1 MTATE
6 IGALMNITPRR
17 VRQFVEDGLL
27 PTLERGKFDFAF
39 LLWLRKGQERA
50 AKVRNRPDRDTLVAL
65 GWLGGVDD
73 KPSEQDLAAFPSLF
87 ERNRLPRDA
96 ALLAVGRAMQ
106 LVAR

>member
-65 GWLGGVDD
+65 GWLGGVND
-73 KPSEQDLAAFPSLF
+73 KPSDGDLAAFSKLF
-87 ERNRLPRDA
+87 ERNGLMRDA
-96 ALLAVGRAMQ
+96 SLLAIGRAMQ
-106 LVAR
+106 LLSL